1 MEQATEIRRRILDA
15 FERAEST
22 TDEAL
27 RRDLMTFIVVGGG
40 PTGVELAGAIGEI
53 SRQTLAKDFSHIEP
67 SSARIVLIEAGK
79 HILPSFSPELSRRA
93 MRDLEKLGV
102 TVWTSTR
109 VTNITPDGVQL
120 GNEMVG
126 SKTVLWAAG
135 VKASA
140 INAKLGVPLDPQG
153 RVEIDD
159 NLRVIG
165 VDHIFAVGDMA
176 RLTDKKYGV
185 LPGLAPVA
193 MQQGRWV
200 ARNVLRALNKQPLQP
215 YRYLDKGQMATI
227 GRKKA
232 VSEYRGLKMTGLIAW
247 LAWLVVHIYYLVG
260 FRSRLFV
267 LLQWISSYVLFKRG
281 ARLITGGDWH
291 SQQSE

>member
-1 MEQATEIRRRILDA
+1 
-15 FERAEST
+15 
-22 TDEAL
+22 
-27 RRDLMTFIVVGGG
+27 
-40 PTGVELAGAIGEI
+40 
-53 SRQTLAKDFSHIEP
+53 
-67 SSARIVLIEAGK
+67 
-79 HILPSFSPELSRRA
+79 
-93 MRDLEKLGV
+93 
-102 TVWTSTR
+102 
-109 VTNITPDGVQL
+109 
-120 GNEMVG
+120 MVG

-140 INAKLGVPLDPQG
+140 IGAKLGVPLDSQG

-159 NLRVIG
+159 TLRVIG
-165 VDHIFAVGDMA
+165 VDHVFAVGDMA
-176 RLTDKKYGV
+176 RLVDKKYGV

-200 ARNVLRALNKQPLQP
+200 ARNVMLALDQKPLEP

-232 VSEYRGLKMTGLIAW
+232 VSEFRGLKMTGLIAW